1 MCISKVYNMI
11 NYINRYI
18 SNKDNINNYAYFP
31 YFDYENL
38 LYVLSNALKGATIVD
53 DIILINFYKIFII
66 KQDNLYEILIEFN
79 DLIEPVGPI

>member
-1 MCISKVYNMI
+1 MSIIEVYDMI
-11 NYINRYI
+11 NYIRRYI
-18 SNKDNINNYAYFP
+18 SNNDINNYAYFP

-53 DIILINFYKIFII
+53 NIILVNFHKIFII
-66 KQDNLYEILIEFN
+66 KQDNLYEILIELN

>member
-1 MCISKVYNMI
+1 MGIIEVYNMI
-11 NYINRYI
+11 NYIHKYI

>member
-1 MCISKVYNMI
+1 MSIIEVYDMI
-11 NYINRYI
+11 NYIRRYI
-18 SNKDNINNYAYFP
+18 SNKDINNYAYFP

-53 DIILINFYKIFII
+53 NIILVNFHKIFII
-66 KQDNLYEILIEFN
+66 KKDNLYEILIEFN

>member
-1 MCISKVYNMI
+1 MI

>member
-1 MCISKVYNMI
+1 MCIIKVYNMI